1 MNKNLL
7 TRRLIIVVVCV
18 AVGGGLYYLLTSQ
31 MQAYFA
37 KKFSPGAPAPVTV
50 TAMKAELT
58 PWQPDISAVGT
69 LRAVQGV
76 DIAPEVAG
84 LVRSVRFHSGDTV
97 KAGDVLVELNLDS
110 DAAQLTALEAA
121 ADLADTV
128 LRRDQI
134 QFDAQAISQ
143 AQLDADKADARNKHA
158 LAAAQR
164 ALVAKKVLRAPF
176 AGRVGIR
183 NVNPGQ
189 YLNTGDKVVTLQA
202 IDPILVDFNVPQ
214 QEIGR
219 VSPGELVRL
228 DSDAFVGK
236 PFNGKVTAFNPKV
249 DASTR
254 NVQVEASVANP
265 GRLLLPGMYVR
276 VHAAAGPPAEYVT
289 LPQTAITYSP
299 YGASV
304 YTLATPQ
311 AGKAPI
317 ATQVFVETGATR
329 GDQVAV
335 VKGVK
340 PGDLVVTSGQLKLH
354 NGAAVA
360 IDNTVLPKNDPNPL
374 PQEQ

>member
-1 MNKNLL
+1 MNNLL
-7 TRRLIIVVVCV
+7 ARRLIIVVACV
-18 AVGGGLYYLLTSQ
+18 AVGGALYYYATQQLH
-31 MQAYFA
+31 AYMG
-37 KKFSPGAPAPVTV
+37 KKFAPGAPAPVTV
-50 TAMKAELT
+50 TAAKAEST
-58 PWQPDISAVGT
+58 PWQPEITAVGT

-84 LVRSVRFHSGDTV
+84 LIRSVRFHSGEAV
-97 KAGDVLVELNLDS
+97 KTGDILVELNLDA

-121 ADLADTV
+121 AELADTV
-128 LRRDQI
+128 LRRDQV

-143 AQLDADKADARNKHA
+143 AQLDADKADLKNKRA

-176 AGRVGIR
+176 AGRLGIR

-214 QEIGR
+214 QDIGR
-219 VSPGELVRL
+219 LAPGQTVRL
-228 DSDAFVGK
+228 DADAFAGR
-236 PFNGKVTAFNPKV
+236 PFTGKVTAFNPRV
-249 DASTR
+249 DPSTR

-265 GRLLLPGMYVR
+265 GRMLLPGMFVR
-276 VHAAAGPPAEYVT
+276 VYVAAGTAGDQVT
-289 LPQTAITYSP
+289 LPLTAVTYSP

-304 YTLATPQ
+304 YVLTSPD
-311 AGKAPI
+311 AGKPPI
-317 ATQVFVETGATR
+317 AKQVFVQVGPAR
-329 GDQVAV
+329 GDQVSIL
-335 VKGVK
+335 KGVAA
-340 PGDLVVTSGQLKLH
+340 GDLVVTSGQLKLH
-354 NGAAVA
+354 NGAPVT